1 MKISIVVPVYNTEK
15 YLEKCLKSLVEQTV
29 QEIEIYC
36 INDGS
41 TDDSGKVL
49 KKYAELYSD
58 KIKVLTK
65 KNGGQASARN
75 MVLPYL
81 KGEYIGFVDSDDWVE
96 IDMYEKMYRKAQETQ
111 SDIVICDMVDHYKE
125 EVVYHNSSN
134 LKNKF
139 MITPSACNKIFR
151 RDLVKNDKFPENL
164 WYEDF
169 EFTTKQFMKTN
180 RIASIQEGLYHCH
193 CREGSTMNNNNAEKN
208 LDILSVLEH
217 LEEYIEIM
225 GWQKEYEEVIKYLY
239 LDHVAITTIN
249 RLEKQKDKN
258 KREVIKIIQN
268 TVKEKFPDICKGET
282 FYKLPLNRRI
292 IAKLNLCGFSAISK
306 FILNVKHITIKK
318 ELY

>member
-15 YLEKCLKSLVEQTV
+15 YLEKCLDSLVGQTL

-36 INDGS
+36 VNDGS
-41 TDDSGKVL
+41 IDGSERIL

-65 KNGGQASARN
+65 KNGGLASARN
-75 MVLPYL
+75 EALPYL
-81 KGEYIGFVDSDDWVE
+81 KGEYIGFVDSDDWV
-96 IDMYEKMYRKAQETQ
+96 DNNMFEKMYRKAKETQ

-125 EVVYHNSSN
+125 ELVYHNSSD

-151 RDLVKNDKFPENL
+151 RDLVKSDKFPENL

-169 EFTTKQFMKTN
+169 EFTTKQLMKTN
-180 RIASIQEGLYHCH
+180 RLSSIQEGFYHCH
-193 CREGSTMNNNNAEKN
+193 CRDGSIMNNDNAEKN

-225 GWQKEYEEVIKYLY
+225 GWQKKYEEVIKYLY
-239 LDHVAITTIN
+239 LDHVVITTIN

-258 KREVIKIIQN
+258 KREVIKIIRN

-282 FYKLPLNRRI
+282 FYKLTLNRRI
-292 IAKLNLCGFSAISK
+292 IAKLNLCGLSVVSK
-306 FILNVKHITIKK
+306 LILGIKHITIKK